1 MAGDPFR
8 GDAARYEVPQG
19 TAGLVHP
26 SPPVARDVQDQVVAD
41 YGGCVEA
48 AGGAEGGE
56 WWVGH
61 ALAVDEV
68 AVCEVVGVG
77 VDEGEGG
84 VWGGVL
90 ILEK

>member
-1 MAGDPFR
+1 MAGDSFR
-8 GDAARYEVPQG
+8 GDTARYEVPQG

-41 YGGCVEA
+41 YGGCVET
-48 AGGAEGGE
+48 AGGAESGE
-56 WWVGH
+56 WWVGY
-61 ALAVDEV
+61 ALAFDEV

-77 VDEGEGG
+77 LDGGESG
-84 VWGGVL
+84 VWGEVL